1 MIHFVLALAS
11 LIAAVE
17 PALAHAPIE
26 GIGVFYNGM
35 LHLLFVP
42 SQLLAVTA
50 LGLLLGQ
57 HAPQHSRCGWF
68 AFVAAFWFGLAA
80 GYWVGQGVPQAIFLV
95 LALIAGLMV
104 AFEWAF
110 GLVFIVALA
119 TVVGVGIG
127 LDSTPDGAPH
137 REMSLAL
144 AGTAVGGVLLLSC
157 VGGLASCFTRPWQRI
172 GIRAAGSWTAA
183 TAGIVLMLVWVGP
196 KVAG

>member
-17 PALAHAPIE
+17 PALAHAPIK
-26 GIGVFYNGM
+26 GIGVFYNGV

-42 SQLLAVTA
+42 SQMLPVTA

-57 HAPQHSRCGWF
+57 HSPQLSRCGWF

-80 GYWVGQGVPQAIFLV
+80 GYLVGQGVPQAIFLA

-110 GLVFIVALA
+110 RLVF
-119 TVVGVGIG
+119 VVVIWSHFLDRRRVEFSGLKEIPSAANGISYWRG
-127 LDSTPDGAPH
+127 RRPDP
-137 REMSLAL
+137 
-144 AGTAVGGVLLLSC
+144 
-157 VGGLASCFTRPWQRI
+157 
-172 GIRAAGSWTAA
+172 
-183 TAGIVLMLVWVGP
+183 
-196 KVAG
+196 